1 LKTTVSEP
9 EVWKRVIEIEIPES
23 EVGAAVDARLA
34 EIKRDARMPGFRQG
48 KVPLAVVRQRYGK
61 AARMEAVEEVMQNAF
76 KTACEEHKINP
87 VSESKLTDMNGGEEG
102 GEALRFTIETEVDP
116 PVEIKGYDKLK
127 IKAKP
132 AKVTDSMV
140 DEAFNEFIDRYAE
153 FDDVSRPA
161 KKGDYLR
168 IKYKSVAID
177 GAERPDLKDRNPEHP
192 IELGGE
198 GVFKEFD
205 KGLAGKSAGDE
216 AEISVKFPKDYADA
230 GVAGKVGEF
239 TVEVLSVQEKRLP
252 ELSEEFFKKIGDY
265 QSADALKGEFRKNIE
280 ARELRDAKE
289 SAREEA
295 IAELIKENPIQLAP
309 STVESLAKRMMDDY
323 LNRQEPETAEA
334 GLSEEQQENF
344 YGIAARMLK
353 RMKIVDYVSEK
364 EKIKATQEEVD
375 SEIMMMA
382 QAYGQDFNALKQKFR
397 QDGVTNRIRVDI
409 RERKT
414 LDFLIGEGRSE

>member
-23 EVGAAVDARLA
+23 EVDAAVDARLA

-48 KVPLAVVRQRYGK
+48 KVPLTVIKQRFGK
-61 AARMEAVEEVMQNAF
+61 AARAEAVEEVMQSAF
-76 KTACEEHKINP
+76 KSACEEHKINP
-87 VSESKLTDMNGGEEG
+87 VSESKLTDMKGGEA

-116 PVEIKGYDKLK
+116 PIEIKNYDKLK

-239 TVEVLSVQEKRLP
+239 SVEVLSVQEKRLP
-252 ELSEEFFKKIGDY
+252 EVNEEFLKKIGDY
-265 QSADALKGEFRKNIE
+265 PNADALKGEFRKNIE
-280 ARELRDAKE
+280 ARELRKAKE
-289 SAREEA
+289 SAQEEA
-295 IAELIKENPIQLAP
+295 VEELIKENPIQLAP
-309 STVESLAKRMMDDY
+309 ATVDSLAKRMMDDY
-323 LNRQEPETAEA
+323 LNRQEPKTAEA

-353 RMKIVDYVSEK
+353 RMKIIDYVSEK

-375 SEIMMMA
+375 NEIMMMA

-397 QDGVTNRIRVDI
+397 QDGVTNRIRIDI

-414 LDFLIGEGRSE
+414 LDFLIGEGSAE

>member
-1 LKTTVSEP
+1 
-9 EVWKRVIEIEIPES
+9 
-23 EVGAAVDARLA
+23 
-34 EIKRDARMPGFRQG
+34 MQG
-48 KVPLAVVRQRYGK
+48 
-61 AARMEAVEEVMQNAF
+61 AF

-87 VSESKLTDMNGGEEG
+87 VSESKLTDMKGGEA

-116 PVEIKGYDKLK
+116 PIEIKGYDKLK

-132 AKVTDSMV
+132 AKVTDSTV
-140 DEAFNEFIDRYAE
+140 DEAFDEFIDRYAE

-177 GAERPDLKDRNPEHP
+177 GVERPDLKDRNPEHP

-216 AEISVKFPKDYADA
+216 TEISVKFPKDYADA
-230 GVAGKVGEF
+230 GVAGKVGVF
-239 TVEVLSVQEKRLP
+239 NVEVLSVQEKRLP
-252 ELSEEFFKKIGDY
+252 EVNEEFLKKIGDFPN
-265 QSADALKGEFRKNIE
+265 ADALKGEFRKNIE
-280 ARELRDAKE
+280 ARELRKAKE
-289 SAREEA
+289 AAQEEA
-295 IAELIKENPIQLAP
+295 IEELIKENPIQLAP
-309 STVESLAKRMMDDY
+309 ATVDSLAKRLMDDY
-323 LNRQEPETAEA
+323 LNRQEPKTAEA

-353 RMKIVDYVSEK
+353 RMKIIDYVAEK
-364 EKIKATQEEVD
+364 EKIKAAQEEVD
-375 SEIMMMA
+375 NEIMMMA

-414 LDFLIGEGRSE
+414 LDFLIGEGGSE